1 MIDFIK
7 KHQISIASI
16 LLVIFSLH
24 LSLTADKRETG
35 RRSLI
40 KDVIHA
46 AAAPVERLAIGTY
59 STAVGAVSGYVLLVN
74 VNKENSALKDA
85 LTALMEENNRMR
97 EKVLEAGRLKE
108 ILDFKEATP
117 FKTTAAA
124 VVALSADMWGAS
136 AVINKGASHGIIK
149 DMAVISRSGAAGRV
163 IEAGMNSSTVLLS
176 TDLRSAIDV
185 ISQRGRIKGIAEGNG
200 SGGMILKYVRQFDD
214 VQVGDL
220 VVTSGLTGIF
230 PKGLP
235 VGEVVKIEKGRD
247 NFFRLIELKPAVDM
261 KRLEEVLVVT
271 DPGFIPGG

>member
-1 MIDFIK
+1 MKAFIK
-7 KHQISIASI
+7 RHQISIASI

-40 KDVIHA
+40 KDALQA
-46 AAAPVERLAIGTY
+46 AATPVERLALGAY
-59 STAVGAVSGYVLLVN
+59 NGAVAAVGGYALLVN
-74 VNKENSALKDA
+74 VNKENAALKDA
-85 LTALMEENNRMR
+85 VAALMEENNRMR

-108 ILDFKEATP
+108 ILDFKEATA
-117 FKTTAAA
+117 FKTTAAG
-124 VVALSADMWGAS
+124 VVALGADRWGAT
-136 AVINKGASHGIIK
+136 AVINKGADHGIMK
-149 DMAVISRSGAAGRV
+149 DMAVISRAGVVGRVMEAGR
-163 IEAGMNSSTVLLS
+163 SSATVLLS
-176 TDLRSAIDV
+176 TDLRSAIDI

-220 VVTSGLTGIF
+220 AVTSGLTGIF

-235 VGEVVKIEKGRD
+235 VGEVVRIEKGRD
-247 NFFRLIELKPAVDM
+247 NFFRHIELKPALDL

-271 DPGFIPGG
+271 DPGFAPGG